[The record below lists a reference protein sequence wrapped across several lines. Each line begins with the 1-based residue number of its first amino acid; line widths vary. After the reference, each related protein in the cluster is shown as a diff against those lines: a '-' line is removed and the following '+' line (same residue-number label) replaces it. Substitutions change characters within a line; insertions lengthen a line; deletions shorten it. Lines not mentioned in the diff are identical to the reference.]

1 MHRHCAGSIAIKFH
15 DLDTE
20 ERRQG
25 VGSKCLVPQL
35 FERRFVS
42 MLSLGMHSS
51 DCFVASGCLRCTW
64 ACICL
69 KR

>member
-1 MHRHCAGSIAIKFH
+1 MFRHCAGPIAIKFH

-25 VGSKCLVPQL
+25 VGSKCLVSQL

-42 MLSLGMHSS
+42 MVSLGVHSS
-51 DCFVASGCLRCTW
+51 DCFDASGWGFRGLGFRV
-64 ACICL
+64 
-69 KR
+69 